1 MTTNRR
7 IKPRGTTTQSGYWA
21 AKRALMRFGSY
32 ALDGRS
38 SISKALDELRSA
50 LVNDLGG
57 PEAISKQQ
65 DIIIGLALRT
75 HLLLESLDAF
85 IFTMSSPVNKRKRG
99 LYPVVRERQHL
110 ADSLAKY
117 MAQLG
122 LEKRTKPVEDLDAF
136 LERKAREKAE
146 ANEHEVAT
154 EEPTEPVDHRGD
166 G

>member
-1 MTTNRR
+1 
-7 IKPRGTTTQSGYWA
+7 
-21 AKRALMRFGSY
+21 MRFGSY
-32 ALDGRS
+32 VLDGRS
-38 SISKALDELRSA
+38 RVSQALDELHTA

-85 IFTMSSPVNKRKRG
+85 IFTMSSPVNKRKRS

-122 LEKRTKPVEDLDAF
+122 LEKRAKPVEDLDAF

-146 ANEHEVAT
+146 ATGNEAET
-154 EEPTEPVDHRGD
+154 EKPAEHDDHRGD

>member
-1 MTTNRR
+1 
-7 IKPRGTTTQSGYWA
+7 
-21 AKRALMRFGSY
+21 MRFGSHV
-32 ALDGRS
+32 LDGRS
-38 SISKALDELRSA
+38 SISKALDDLRTA

-122 LEKRTKPVEDLDAF
+122 LEKRAKPIPTLQEYLAS
-136 LERKAREKAE
+136 EESAA
-146 ANEHEVAT
+146 ANEEARVVERT
-154 EEPTEPVDHRGD
+154 EEQVDGD
-166 G
+166 QNDS

>member
-1 MTTNRR
+1 
-7 IKPRGTTTQSGYWA
+7 
-21 AKRALMRFGSY
+21 MRFGSY
-32 ALDGRS
+32 VLDGRS
-38 SISKALDELRSA
+38 RVSQALDELRTA

-65 DIIIGLALRT
+65 DIVIGLALRT

-85 IFTMSSPVNKRKRG
+85 IFTMSSPVNKRKRS

-122 LEKRTKPVEDLDAF
+122 LEKRAKPVPTLAEYLASDEANEEQKPVEAV
-136 LERKAREKAE
+136 EEKS
-146 ANEHEVAT
+146 
-154 EEPTEPVDHRGD
+154 
-166 G
+166 

>member
-7 IKPRGTTTQSGYWA
+7 KKPRGTATQSGYWA

-32 ALDGRS
+32 VLDGRS
-38 SISKALDELRSA
+38 RVAQALDELRTA

-65 DIIIGLALRT
+65 DIVIGLALRT

-85 IFTMSSPVNKRKRG
+85 IFTMSSPVNKRKRS

-122 LEKRTKPVEDLDAF
+122 LAKRPKPVPTLAEYLASD
-136 LERKAREKAE
+136 E
-146 ANEHEVAT
+146 ANEEQKSVEAV
-154 EEPTEPVDHRGD
+154 EEKS
-166 G
+166 

>member
-7 IKPRGTTTQSGYWA
+7 KKPRGTTTQSGYWA

-32 ALDGRS
+32 VLDGRS
-38 SISKALDELRSA
+38 RVSQALDELRTA

-85 IFTMSSPVNKRKRG
+85 IFTMSSPVNKRKRS

-122 LEKRTKPVEDLDAF
+122 LEKRPKPVPTLAEYLASDEANEEQKPVEAV
-136 LERKAREKAE
+136 EEKS
-146 ANEHEVAT
+146 
-154 EEPTEPVDHRGD
+154 
-166 G
+166 